1 MKRECVAAVNLVLT
15 TGLNAMQ
22 TDLDIVS
29 SAINRFV
36 ADLIEVISQLMSTV
50 LVSRAVGI

>member
-1 MKRECVAAVNLVLT
+1 VNLVLT